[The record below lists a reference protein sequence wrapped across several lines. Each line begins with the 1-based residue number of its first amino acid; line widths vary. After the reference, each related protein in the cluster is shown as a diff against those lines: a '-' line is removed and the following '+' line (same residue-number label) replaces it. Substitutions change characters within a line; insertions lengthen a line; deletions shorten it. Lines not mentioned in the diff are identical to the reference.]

1 MLGVPP
7 FPSSPSSGHR
17 NHGAPCEV
25 ARDNIWMPL
34 SCKLQVG
41 GLGKWNRGPSQLARY
56 VELSGKNLF
65 NSLKL
70 RPKKA
75 FGGSTFRFLTT
86 VRIKSLLFRK
96 LWWIEFAVI
105 KSWFHL
111 CLVWIYVFVLY
122 HRECGVWSIWN
133 GELLKTV
140 SKVSNHFVC
149 WNTSSRVDTV
159 SVLAFSPISVNF
171 WCRPLIIP
179 NHLWKLFYFRWT
191 GSTSWLESVNTFT
204 FRRNQNQS
212 KIDLYQD
219 MLFQWSMPIN
229 TITEISA
236 GSNLWNWSKMYLI
249 DIDWPALV
257 SIPQIWS
264 GIDRYWSALIID
276 PACPV
281 ILSKSTF
288 FSCWHLWTH
297 LCYCKMG
304 LICTSVICH
313 LIKNSDWTIM

>member
-1 MLGVPP
+1 
-7 FPSSPSSGHR
+7 
-17 NHGAPCEV
+17 
-25 ARDNIWMPL
+25 MPL

-229 TITEISA
+229 TDQCRIKFVELIQNVSHWYWLTGI
-236 GSNLWNWSKMYLI
+236 GVNTTNLIRHWSLLI
-249 DIDWPALV
+249 
-257 SIPQIWS
+257 
-264 GIDRYWSALIID
+264 GIDYWS
-276 PACPV
+276 
-281 ILSKSTF
+281 SM
-288 FSCWHLWTH
+288 SCYT
-297 LCYCKMG
+297 
-304 LICTSVICH
+304 
-313 LIKNSDWTIM
+313 